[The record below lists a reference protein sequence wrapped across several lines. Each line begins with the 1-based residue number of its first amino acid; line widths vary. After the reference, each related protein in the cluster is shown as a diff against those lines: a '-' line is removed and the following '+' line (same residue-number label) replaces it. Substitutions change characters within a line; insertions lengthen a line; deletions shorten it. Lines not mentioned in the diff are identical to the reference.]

1 MSLKYEPASVQAF
14 MGAGNVLPIWRG
26 GGIDQPLF
34 HDFARQVREGGR
46 ETLNP
51 KHRRENP

>member
-1 MSLKYEPASVQAF
+1 

-34 HDFARQVREGGR
+34 HDFARQVHAPPPLPAFIEKSFSSFGAPPSYPGA
-46 ETLNP
+46 TP
-51 KHRRENP
+51 S